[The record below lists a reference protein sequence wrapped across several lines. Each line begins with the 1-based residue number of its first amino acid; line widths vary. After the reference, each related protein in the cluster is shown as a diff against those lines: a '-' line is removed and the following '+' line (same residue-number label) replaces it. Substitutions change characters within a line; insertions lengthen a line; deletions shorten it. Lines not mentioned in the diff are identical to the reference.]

1 MRIILAGG
9 TGFIGCAL
17 RESLAQA
24 GHEVVILTRQRPRE
38 NQPGVRTR
46 YRYWNPSSAFGREG
60 SLWESEIEG
69 VDAVIN
75 LAGEPIVGRRWTPA
89 QKKKIVESRTNATR
103 AIVNAIQK
111 SRRKPFLLLNASA
124 IGYYGPTPHVSFQ
137 GSPASPAGGG
147 QPPKRGGPHGEEG
160 VNEEA
165 PAGSDFLA
173 RACQA
178 WEAEAIRAEDFGL
191 RVIRLRI
198 GIVLEKSGGALAKM
212 LPPFKTGLGGP
223 LGSGRQWMSWI
234 HLQDLIGLIHLILEK
249 KEIRGVVN
257 GTAPSPVTMKEFAA
271 GLGRA
276 LKRPAFFPVP
286 GFIVKILLG
295 EMSDV
300 LLKGERVLPK
310 RALEAGYVFKFPTL
324 EAAFKE
330 ILRR

>member
-46 YRYWNPSSAFGREG
+46 YRYWNPSSASGTEV

-75 LAGEPIVGRRWTPA
+75 LAGEPIVGKRWTPE

-124 IGYYGPTPHVSFQ
+124 IGYYGPTHHVSFQ
-137 GSPASPAGGG
+137 GSG

-160 VNEEA
+160 VSEEA

-173 RACQA
+173 RTCRA
-178 WEAEAIRAEDFGL
+178 WEAEALRAEDFGL
-191 RVIRLRI
+191 RVVRLRT

-212 LPPFKTGLGGP
+212 LPPFESGLGGP

-234 HLQDLIGLIHLILEK
+234 HLQDLLGLIHFILGK
-249 KEIRGVVN
+249 KEVRGALN

-271 GLGRA
+271 ALGRA

-286 GFIVKILLG
+286 GFVVKILLG
-295 EMSDV
+295 EMSDI
-300 LLKGERVLPK
+300 LLKGQRVLPK